1 MKRIFTKIFVAY
13 LSIIIVLTLPIL
25 YFSFNTISENYQR
38 NLIQSQIN
46 ISHTIDIDIQPLLL
60 SNDFTKLD
68 SVIKDLGAQINSRI
82 TIIDINGKVIA
93 DSKANPNSMDN
104 HADRPEVVKALQSG
118 IGTSVRHS
126 YTINQDMMYVATP
139 LKVNNT
145 LFGVTRLSI
154 FMEDYA
160 RLIDSLEYKILQIVI
175 IVAVIS
181 CLLALFLS
189 RTLTRPIIL
198 LAKASK
204 DVANGNFSIRT
215 NIKTNDELKSLGDS
229 FNNMIERLE
238 SLFNQTNSQKDELN
252 KIISSIQEG
261 LVVINNSGLITLCN
275 DSFKNITGYD
285 ALIGK
290 HYWEII
296 RDNQANKTIK
306 KMIESETN
314 ITSEIELKND
324 FYICSANHIND
335 KSELVLIFYNIS
347 ELKKLE
353 NIKRDFVVNVSH
365 ELRTPLT
372 VIKGYIETI
381 EDDIDEKNQKYISII
396 KNHTN
401 RLINIVQDL
410 LTVSQLEEINV
421 KLDISE
427 IDVKLLFDSLRNT
440 FDQKLKNKNIEL
452 LIDYNNNINGF
463 KADAFKLE
471 QMFINL
477 IDNAI
482 KYTEKGS
489 IKVTAT
495 PESDHVKFVVS
506 DTGIGIPIKDQDRI
520 FERFY
525 TVDKSRSRQLAG
537 TGLGLSI
544 VKHIV
549 NLHRGKISLE
559 SEIEIGSKFTVLLP
573 YSSTINGY

>member
-1 MKRIFTKIFVAY
+1 MKRIFTKIFFGY
-13 LSIIIVLTLPIL
+13 LLVIIVLTLPIL

-46 ISHTIDIDIQPLLL
+46 ISHTIDINIQPLLL
-60 SNDFTKLD
+60 SRNFVKLD
-68 SVIKDLGAQINSRI
+68 SDIKDLGNQINSRI
-82 TIIDINGKVIA
+82 TIIDKNGVVIA

-118 IGTSVRHS
+118 LGTSVRHS

-139 LKVNNT
+139 LRVNNA

-154 FMEDYA
+154 FMEDYSN
-160 RLIDSLEYKILQIVI
+160 LIDSLEYKILEIVLF
-175 IVAVIS
+175 VGVIS
-181 CLLALFLS
+181 CLLAFFLS
-189 RTLTRPIIL
+189 RTLTKPIII

-204 DVANGNFSIRT
+204 DVANGNFTIRT
-215 NIKTNDELKSLGDS
+215 NVKTNDELELLGES

-261 LVVINNSGLITLCN
+261 LVVIDNNGLIILSN
-275 DSFKNITGYD
+275 DSFKLITGYEV
-285 ALIGK
+285 LIGK
-290 HYWEII
+290 HYWEVI

-306 KMIESETN
+306 KMIESDIN
-314 ITSEIELKND
+314 ITAEIELKND
-324 FYICSANHIND
+324 FFICSANHIND
-335 KSELVLIFYNIS
+335 KSELVLIFNNIS

-353 NIKRDFVVNVSH
+353 YIKRDFVVNVSH

-381 EDDIDEKNQKYISII
+381 EDDIDEKNKKFISII

-410 LTVSQLEEINV
+410 LTVSQLEDINV
-421 KLDISE
+421 KLDISD
-427 IDVKLLFDSLRNT
+427 IDLDSFFVNLNNT
-440 FDQKLKNKNIEL
+440 FEQKLKTKNITL
-452 LIDYNNNINGF
+452 SIDYNNNIHGF

-489 IKVTAT
+489 IQISAS
-495 PESDHVKFVVS
+495 PESDHVKFDIS

-549 NLHRGKISLE
+549 NLHRGKISLD
-559 SEIEIGSKFTVLLP
+559 SEIDKGSRFTVLLP
-573 YSSTINGY
+573 YSSTLNG

>member
-1 MKRIFTKIFVAY
+1 MKRIFTKIFFGY
-13 LSIIIVLTLPIL
+13 LLIIIVLILPIL

-60 SNDFTKLD
+60 SRDLVKLD
-68 SVIKDLGAQINSRI
+68 SVVKDLGGNINSRI

-93 DSKANPNSMDN
+93 DSKANPTSMDN

-118 IGTSVRHS
+118 LGTSVRHS

-139 LKVNNT
+139 LKVNNA

-154 FMEDYA
+154 LMEDYTS
-160 RLIDSLEYKILQIVI
+160 LINSLEYKILQIVL

-189 RTLTRPIIL
+189 RTLTKPIII

-204 DVANGNFSIRT
+204 DVANGNFTIRT
-215 NIKTNDELKSLGDS
+215 NVKTNDELESLGDS

-261 LVVINNSGLITLCN
+261 LVVIDNNGLIILSN
-275 DSFKNITGYD
+275 DSFKLITGYE

-290 HYWEII
+290 HYWEVI

-306 KMIESETN
+306 KMIESEIN
-314 ITSEIELKND
+314 ITAEIELKND
-324 FYICSANHIND
+324 FFICSANHIND
-335 KSELVLIFYNIS
+335 KSELVLIFNNIS

-353 NIKRDFVVNVSH
+353 YIKRDFVVNVSH

-381 EDDIDEKNQKYISII
+381 EDDIEEKNKKYISII

-410 LTVSQLEEINV
+410 LTVSQLEDINV
-421 KLDISE
+421 KLDISD
-427 IDVKLLFDSLRNT
+427 IDLNSLFENLNNT
-440 FDQKLKNKNIEL
+440 FEQKLKTKNITL
-452 LIDYNNNINGF
+452 SIDYNNNIHGF
-463 KADAFKLE
+463 MADAFKLE

-489 IKVTAT
+489 IQISAS
-495 PESDHVKFVVS
+495 PESDHIKFVIS

-549 NLHRGKISLE
+549 NLHRGKIFLE
-559 SEIEIGSKFTVLLP
+559 SESDKGSRFTVLLP
-573 YSSTINGY
+573 YSSTLNG